1 MSEHQRSHRGA
12 ETLRIAEKGL
22 LNMNYVST
30 WSARTL
36 KLMGTVGLSLLLMA
50 CGTLRQAA
58 NASAFSDAEAAC
70 RPNLERCVGR
80 CRSGDSDSCNVL
92 SFLIA
97 DDDPDFA
104 QLRRQRG
111 DAPLTLRQ
119 LEKLHVDM
127 ERLCSDGVSKACKVI
142 TAVEGQLDAIKEP
155 PTKVAKPNPTQSAPV
170 SGKTASASRAEAKCD
185 PLEFVSPQ
193 EAYVDQPKPYGT
205 SQEISDLDGDGKSEI
220 EVDYA
225 TSMTSVGMTIL
236 KRTGDSS
243 CFVAVY
249 SGPGSNVKPRS
260 TKSHGWFDVD
270 VGFDSYFPKAGRGYG
285 VVHMTYDGIKYRWK
299 EAIQCARMDGS
310 KVDSK
315 ECAEGVKSE
324 DPDNPPPG
332 P

>member
-1 MSEHQRSHRGA
+1 MGHSTNRAARASAFIAFLGSA
-12 ETLRIAEKGL
+12 TLPL
-22 LNMNYVST
+22 
-30 WSARTL
+30 
-36 KLMGTVGLSLLLMA
+36 A

-58 NASAFSDAEAAC
+58 NAGAFSDAEAAC

-80 CRSGDSDSCNVL
+80 CRSGDSDSCHVL

-104 QLRRQRG
+104 ELRRQRG
-111 DAPLTLRQ
+111 DASLTLQQ

-142 TAVEGQLDAIKEP
+142 TAVDGQLDAIKEP
-155 PTKVAKPNPTQSAPV
+155 PPKVAKPNPTQSAPV
-170 SGKTASASRAEAKCD
+170 SAKTASASRAEAKCD

-205 SQEISDLDGDGKSEI
+205 SQEIPDLDGDGKPEI

-225 TSMTSVGMTIL
+225 TSMTSFGMTIL

-249 SGPGSNVKPRS
+249 SGPGSSVKPRS
-260 TKSHGWFDVD
+260 TKVHGWLDVD
-270 VGFDSYFPKAGRGYG
+270 VGFDSYFPKSGRGYG
-285 VVHMTYDGIKYRWK
+285 VVHMTYDGIKV
-299 EAIQCARMDGS
+299 S
-310 KVDSK
+310 L
-315 ECAEGVKSE
+315 EGRC
-324 DPDNPPPG
+324 
-332 P
+332 